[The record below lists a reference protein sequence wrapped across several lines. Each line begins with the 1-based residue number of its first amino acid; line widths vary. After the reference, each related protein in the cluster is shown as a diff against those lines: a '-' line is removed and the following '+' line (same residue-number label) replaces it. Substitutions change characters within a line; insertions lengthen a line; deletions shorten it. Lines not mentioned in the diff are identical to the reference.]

1 MFRASDASKEW
12 LKWNKEWVI
21 TVEALWKYEA
31 PFWNNLKL
39 YNGIFFTSASILSF
53 FCYSSNLCF
62 RSPFPAPPPFSFL
75 PLALLPLSP
84 QLPLRT
90 HQTSRCPNDERGW
103 RKLADWLNNL
113 LNRVTIANAP
123 GPIGEQV
130 SKTAG
135 RHTNAPTC
143 TYVHTVAV
151 RVRLHCQSR
160 REQHI
165 LKEADVSLTLLKN
178 ISSLLA
184 VSVST
189 VYIWSLQVIEGKRV
203 RKGERDWEKEE
214 GEMRRGQTAADS
226 QNSTNNKPI
235 SFLPSLFSPCRQQTA
250 SENGALYKL
259 CSNFKKWQ

>member
-1 MFRASDASKEW
+1 MPAKSGW
-12 LKWNKEWVI
+12 
-21 TVEALWKYEA
+21 
-31 PFWNNLKL
+31 
-39 YNGIFFTSASILSF
+39 NGIKSGLLQSRPYVNMRPLFWIIWNYTMGSSSPLHPYCLSSATHLTF
-53 FCYSSNLCF
+53 AFALHF
-62 RSPFPAPPPFSFL
+62 LLLPPFSFL

-90 HQTSRCPNDERGW
+90 HQTSSCPTDERGW

-123 GPIGEQV
+123 GPIGERV

-151 RVRLHCQSR
+151 RVRLRCQSR